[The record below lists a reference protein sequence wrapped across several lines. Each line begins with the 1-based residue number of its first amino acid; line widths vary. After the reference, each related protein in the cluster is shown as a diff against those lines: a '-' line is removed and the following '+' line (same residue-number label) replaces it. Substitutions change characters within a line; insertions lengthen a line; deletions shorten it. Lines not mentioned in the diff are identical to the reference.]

1 MYIFDF
7 AKRCEMSRSLFPNF
21 VHSIINFATFRDIS
35 RHFANNFATFRHQL
49 QNISRH
55 FATNFAKLRETSR
68 HFALD
73 FAKLKKLRDIS
84 QLTSRN

>member
-7 AKRCEMSRSLFPNF
+7 AKCCEMSRSLFPNF

-55 FATNFAKLRETSR
+55 FATNFAKLR
-68 HFALD
+68 
-73 FAKLKKLRDIS
+73 DIS
-84 QLTSRN
+84 HWISRNLKNFATFRN